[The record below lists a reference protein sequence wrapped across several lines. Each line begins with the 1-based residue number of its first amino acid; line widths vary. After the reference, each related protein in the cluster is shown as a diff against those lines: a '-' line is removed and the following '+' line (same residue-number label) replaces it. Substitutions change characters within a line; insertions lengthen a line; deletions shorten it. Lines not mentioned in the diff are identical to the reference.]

1 MNNKVCKD
9 VKAIMLLPW
18 QKQCSVLWLCD
29 RFTHNCVTGF
39 CTVLPSTSTCLCEG
53 TIPSRFLNH
62 ISPMWLRD
70 AHLWSGSAGFYTNS
84 AFRGRDS
91 RYHWDISEP
100 SGSSRSLGS
109 CKTKI
114 AEILNIIKHL
124 TPYITWRS
132 AGVWFCP
139 NANFFF
145 SLSSINNLFWKVFL
159 FHFQGCGAS
168 CGKCDC
174 SGVKGTKVRF
184 MHFFSRAR
192 TPQLPVSFLPLG
204 VGSAGR
210 PGTGP
215 GWGRVMEQKL
225 GQEQIAVWIRACLD
239 TQLGVT
245 HRCTQCFLRHLLPF
259 RCPTPDIYYKF

>member
-1 MNNKVCKD
+1 MQVKSFFKTPFTLYFLLTAWWQTLRLKCGILAKNYIHEFMNNKVCKD

-18 QKQCSVLWLCD
+18 QKQCSVPWLCD

-39 CTVLPSTSTCLCEG
+39 STVLPSTSTRLCEG

-139 NANFFF
+139 AGKRQLFF
-145 SLSSINNLFWKVFL
+145 LLVFN
-159 FHFQGCGAS
+159 Q
-168 CGKCDC
+168 
-174 SGVKGTKVRF
+174 
-184 MHFFSRAR
+184 
-192 TPQLPVSFLPLG
+192 
-204 VGSAGR
+204 
-210 PGTGP
+210 
-215 GWGRVMEQKL
+215 
-225 GQEQIAVWIRACLD
+225 
-239 TQLGVT
+239 
-245 HRCTQCFLRHLLPF
+245 
-259 RCPTPDIYYKF
+259 